1 MNQNLSTKYLIK
13 PTNLQTMKNKKL
25 EIAVKMLTA
34 LLIFLVFLFTQE
46 RQQYLISFIALGIA
60 VITSIATFK
69 RTFPLF
75 MGAMISYFVC
85 SYMKLFQVNEL
96 FYLNYAFYFGF
107 GSVLLIASLIWY
119 LAEEIQLIFKTDENA
134 N

>member
-1 MNQNLSTKYLIK
+1 
-13 PTNLQTMKNKKL
+13 MKNKKL

-46 RQQYLISFIALGIA
+46 REQYLISFIALGIA
-60 VITSIATFK
+60 VIASIATFQ

-96 FYLNYAFYFGF
+96 FYMNYAFYFGF

-119 LAEEIQLIFKTDENA
+119 IAEEIQLIFSKNENA